1 MWFLF
6 GRCISSDAKAGDV
19 ASYYDFFLGR
29 RRVEH
34 YDHAVES
41 GKHAAQNM
49 AGAKKPYTHIPMFW
63 YADHSC
69 AHLALRV
76 FR

>member
-1 MWFLF
+1 MSFQ
-6 GRCISSDAKAGDV
+6 AGDV
-19 ASYYDFFLGR
+19 ASYYDYFLGR

-34 YDHAVES
+34 YEHAVES

-63 YADHSC
+63 C
-69 AHLALRV
+69 APIQHPSIALTSTC
-76 FR
+76 

>member
-1 MWFLF
+1 MSPCTIFFFL
-6 GRCISSDAKAGDV
+6 IDVTSQAGDV
-19 ASYYDFFLGR
+19 ASYFDFFLGR

-41 GKHAAQNM
+41 GKLAAQNM

-63 YADHSC
+63 YHAP
-69 AHLALRV
+69 L
-76 FR
+76 